1 MKILKKAKPLREQLD
16 KKLISQTDTPI
27 IIFLIL
33 FIAIYATTFIKRYD
47 EELSQNLLS
56 ELIGATF
63 IILVVNILLVRS
75 KNKRWRRV
83 NGKVDYLI
91 SRFVYRLQD
100 GLALR
105 AFQFKMTPKEE
116 QKELVQWR
124 IEREQFLDEI
134 LNMSAPDEW
143 NALVKNEFYTVE
155 NLNYFEEKSHDLW
168 EILNMKYAEFL
179 NPQLIELLMDL
190 HLEMNDLC
198 AHLKAYLRSTK
209 NDNTHALFADAA
221 KKGVVLNIHN
231 LLIMSKQLKD
241 HGYSELPKSEWL
253 VLER

>member
-16 KKLISQTDTPI
+16 KKLISQTDTPV

-33 FIAIYATTFIKRYD
+33 FLAIYATTFIKRYD

-56 ELIGATF
+56 ELIGAAF

-75 KNKRWRRV
+75 KNKRWKRV

-91 SRFVYRLQD
+91 SRFIFRFQD

-105 AFQFKMTPKEE
+105 AFQFKIEQEE
-116 QKELVQWR
+116 GQIELIQWR
-124 IEREQFLDEI
+124 LQREKFLDEI
-134 LNMSAPDEW
+134 VNMSSPDDW
-143 NALVKNEFYTVE
+143 NALVKNEFYTIE
-155 NLNYFEEKSHDLW
+155 NLNYFEEKSHHLW
-168 EILNMKYAEFL
+168 EILNMKYAEYL

-190 HLEMNDLC
+190 YLEMNDLC
-198 AHLKAYLRSTK
+198 AHLKAYLRNIK
-209 NDNTHALFADAA
+209 NYSGQITFANVA

-231 LLIMSKQLKD
+231 LLILSKQLKD
-241 HGYSELPKSEWL
+241 NGYSELPKTEWL
-253 VLER
+253 ALED